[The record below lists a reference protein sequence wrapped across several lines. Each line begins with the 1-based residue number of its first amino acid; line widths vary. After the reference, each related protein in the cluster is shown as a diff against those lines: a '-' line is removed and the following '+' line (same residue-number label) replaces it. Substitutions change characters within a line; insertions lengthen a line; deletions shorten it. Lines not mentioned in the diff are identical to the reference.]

1 MRRALLIC
9 FLGLLLCPPAGASA
23 GARVKLLA
31 CVPALAAQER
41 SATFE
46 ARVRKARGSVRM
58 QVRFTLQVRDAMLP
72 GWRRVVAGGLDEW
85 LTSEPDVRRYIYAKT
100 VRNLSAPATYR
111 TVVRFRWLDPD
122 GVVLR
127 RSRAVSPPCRQPDMR
142 PNLIPARID
151 VAAPVANA
159 PAHYLVTVRN
169 GGRSAS
175 GPFAVALTGGE
186 LALAP
191 MTLPGLAAGE
201 RRTLTFTGPAC
212 AAGAALTATVDPA
225 LAVDERDEHDNV
237 LIATCPPP

>member
-9 FLGLLLCPPAGASA
+9 LLVLLPCPAGAA
-23 GARVKLLA
+23 AAARVKLLA

-58 QVRFTLQVRDAMLP
+58 QVRFTLQVRDATLP

-100 VRNLSAPATYR
+100 VRNLSAPAAYR

-127 RSRAVSPPCRQPDMR
+127 RSRRLSPPCRQPDMR
-142 PNLIPARID
+142 PNLTAMRIE
-151 VAAPVANA
+151 VAAPAANA
-159 PAHYLVTVRN
+159 AAQYLVTVRN
-169 GGRSAS
+169 GAGSAS
-175 GPFAVALTGGE
+175 GPFAVALAAGE
-186 LALAP
+186 LVLGP

-212 AAGAALTATVDPA
+212 AAGDSLTATVDPA

-237 LIATCPPP
+237 LVAPCPLP